1 MQIKILEGIKSPAQ
15 VPTSIKRIREHMQTS
30 HADLCMLKLTADIE
44 RNGQIWQELEQL
56 KVHGWIKTLG
66 VESPSKEALISLL
79 KVAKIVPGVIQLA
92 DENPALLEVA
102 RKYKI
107 QVEIPVTEDIEAL
120 DEIAGHYGSSSLEL
134 VMRYFSQRKIVPL
147 IIAEDMLENPQTDF
161 LINQT
166 DLATIDQLF
175 AQK

>member
-1 MQIKILEGIKSPAQ
+1 MHS
-15 VPTSIKRIREHMQTS
+15 
-30 HADLCMLKLTADIE
+30 
-44 RNGQIWQELEQL
+44 
-56 KVHGWIKTLG
+56 WIKTLG
-66 VESPSKEALISLL
+66 VESPSKEALTSLL

-120 DEIAGHYGSSSLEL
+120 GEIAGHYGSSPLEL

-161 LINQT
+161 
-166 DLATIDQLF
+166 
-175 AQK
+175 

>member
-1 MQIKILEGIKSPAQ
+1 M
-15 VPTSIKRIREHMQTS
+15 
-30 HADLCMLKLTADIE
+30 
-44 RNGQIWQELEQL
+44 
-56 KVHGWIKTLG
+56 HGWIKTLG

-120 DEIAGHYGSSSLEL
+120 DEIAGHYGSSPLEL

-147 IIAEDMLENPQTDF
+147 IIAKTCLKIRR
-161 LINQT
+161 LIFW
-166 DLATIDQLF
+166 LIKLI
-175 AQK
+175 